1 MENSQN
7 GSQSAEIEKIQNQN
21 GAGEGNND
29 NGGNGEGE
37 GSEKTTF
44 TIEEFNAKMAE
55 KDADIAKYRRM
66 AEQRGKKLEEFEKG
80 GKGDKG
86 GKEGKSDEFSFGYGE
101 KAFLKAN
108 GFDGDSEYQIIL
120 DTMKFTGKPLEDVM
134 NHPYVKAEIQA
145 LRQQKQAEDALPKGN
160 NRGGATSRNSVDY
173 WLQKGELPPEDQME
187 LRRKVVNAKI
197 QASKNKQKFGQ

>member
-1 MENSQN
+1 MGNSQN

-21 GAGEGNND
+21 GAGEGNNG

-44 TIEEFNAKMAE
+44 TLEEFNAKMAE

-66 AEQRGKKLEEFEKG
+66 AEQRAKKLEDFEKG

-86 GKEGKSDEFSFGYGE
+86 GDSKKSNEFELGYGE

-108 GFDGDSEYQIIL
+108 GFDGDEEYNVIL
-120 DTMKFTGKPLEDVM
+120 DTMKFTGKTLEEVM
-134 NHPYVKAEIQA
+134 KHPFVTAEIKA
-145 LRQQKQAEDALPKGN
+145 IREQKQAEDALPKGN
-160 NRGGATSRNSVDY
+160 NRGGASSRNSVDY
-173 WLQKGELPPEDQME
+173 WLQKGELPPEDQTD
-187 LRRKVVNAKI
+187 LRRKVVNARI
-197 QASKNKQKFGQ
+197 NASKNKQKFG